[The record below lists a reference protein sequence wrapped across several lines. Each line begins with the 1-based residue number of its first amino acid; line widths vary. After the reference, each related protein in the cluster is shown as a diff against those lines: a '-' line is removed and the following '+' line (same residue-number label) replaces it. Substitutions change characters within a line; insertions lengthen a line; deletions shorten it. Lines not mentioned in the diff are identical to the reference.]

1 LLARYPNDPNTVRKL
16 ITKNLR
22 GELTEPTK
30 SVHRNNSNNNEGED
44 EDGESSLGYESRGF
58 LDTVSSKINVCVHY
72 VNITSV

>member
-1 LLARYPNDPNTVRKL
+1 MLARYPNDPNTVREL

-58 LDTVSSKINVCVHY
+58 LDTVSSKINVCVC
-72 VNITSV
+72 TM